1 MISAFLSRQLI
12 NYEIWGKIKMPL
24 VHMYTKNQL
33 SLCLKV
39 VLSLNKGGDNSEETP
54 DTCCLQSRWSA
65 VIKGCRSGCY
75 RIRVNTPRAS
85 LCLQQVICISCYG
98 IQISSGWQ
106 RVTFEYSLTVCLPF
120 LIRWPERQ
128 QKCHSWVFHH
138 PSAELCFLSV
148 VSHTHSATLWIRKAE
163 DRVVFLWPCRLF
175 CCSLWI
181 WIRCFNSSL
190 RHLTVAPL

>member
-1 MISAFLSRQLI
+1 MRKHL
-12 NYEIWGKIKMPL
+12 
-24 VHMYTKNQL
+24 
-33 SLCLKV
+33 
-39 VLSLNKGGDNSEETP
+39 TP
-54 DTCCLQSRWSA
+54 VCCLQSRWNA

-75 RIRVNTPRAS
+75 RIRVNTRRAS

-120 LIRWPERQ
+120 LIKWPERQ

-148 VSHTHSATLWIRKAE
+148 VSHTHSATLWIRKEE
-163 DRVVFLWPCRLF
+163 DCVVFLWPCRLF

-181 WIRCFNSSL
+181 WIHCFNSSL
-190 RHLTVAPL
+190 RHLTVHSTLAVCLAFPRSYKWVKTCVHSEHVFVLNAYEG